1 MSEVVARL
9 HAHFREEVAAAAHA
23 FYLWKGIN
31 NIASGDRATFRG
43 INEQA
48 LTWNTIA
55 HSLQTTFFIAIGRLF
70 DTDGDAFSI
79 HAFLRGCIE
88 NIAEFDRPALCARK
102 LALSNGVDPDWLA
115 SYVANA
121 YVPTVEDFRRLRGEA
136 SKHQAQYEA
145 IYRLIRNQVFA
156 HKYAGS
162 MDSVQSLFG
171 KTKISD
177 IEQLLDFLYQ
187 VQEVV
192 FQLFQNGVLRKIGD
206 FQNSEE
212 TLVVEDVGD
221 LLQRLRIEPE
231 EAHDA

>member
-1 MSEVVARL
+1 MPEAVANL
-9 HAHFREEVAAAAHA
+9 HAHYRIEVATAAHA

-31 NIASGDRATFRG
+31 NIASGDRGTFRG

-48 LTWNTIA
+48 LTWNTIT

-88 NIAEFDRPALCARK
+88 NIAEFDRPALFERK
-102 LALSNGVDPDWLA
+102 LALSNGVEPEWLKA
-115 SYVANA
+115 YVANA
-121 YVPTVEDFRRLRGEA
+121 YVPTAKDFQRLRREA
-136 SKHQAQYEA
+136 SRHQAQYEA
-145 IYRLIRNQVFA
+145 IYRPIRNQVFA
-156 HKYAGS
+156 HKDAGS
-162 MDSVQSLFG
+162 MDTVQELFG

-192 FQLFQNGVLRKIGD
+192 FQLLQNGELRKIGD

-212 TLVVEDVGD
+212 SLVVEDVGD
-221 LLQRLRIEPE
+221 LLMRIRIDPQ
-231 EAHDA
+231 EAYDA